1 MSKIINIS
9 FLSRASFFVAA
20 CVLVGLGIS
29 VSPAQAANTCVGGQ
43 SKITNKTC
51 DAILYVFACYG
62 DGGASGHGA
71 QSLQK
76 GQSADFNFAPNSTF
90 AAVCGTPPAEK
101 CDATWCA
108 DGKDHEY

>member
-1 MSKIINIS
+1 MSKILS
-9 FLSRASFFVAA
+9 VLFLSRVALFVTAG
-20 CVLVGLGIS
+20 VLVGLGIS
-29 VSPAQAANTCVGGQ
+29 AGPVQAANTCVGGQ

-51 DAILYVFACYG
+51 DTVLYVFACYG

-76 GQSADFNFAPNSTF
+76 GQSVDFNFAPNSTF
-90 AAVCGTPPAEK
+90 SAVCGSPPAEK